1 MIDIILFV
9 KTFDK
14 YHNPVNG
21 HVVRCLDLL
30 DAIESVSGNHLETA
44 IATSKEEYESLSARY
59 KSAVHVIDRGENVI
73 HVVSEK
79 TVILTDG
86 VLLYTSGYNPRIV
99 NAVDEKM
106 ETNHYPKE
114 MFSGFQYA
122 IVSGLTKGYSY
133 EGGSE
138 VLVVAGG
145 NKDEFSRTY
154 NRTVRQKIKEAG
166 LPTRFIEDMGRL
178 DLFKLACKSL
188 FVVCTPSTV
197 SLEMIAMGVPFIFL
211 QTAED
216 QYAYAT
222 TYDKYG
228 IVSESSSGEEID
240 AFIDSPKSPPDIV
253 NRDHIYKLAQS
264 IWKMTQE
271 NE

>member
-21 HVVRCLDLL
+21 HVVRCLDLV
-30 DAIESVSGNHLETA
+30 DAVESVSGNRVETA
-44 IATSKEEYESLSARY
+44 IATSKEEYEFLSLRY

-73 HVVSEK
+73 HVVSKK
-79 TVILTDG
+79 TVILMDG
-86 VLLYTSGYNPRIV
+86 VLLYTSGYDPRIV

-106 ETNHYPKE
+106 ETSGYPKE
-114 MFSGFQYA
+114 VFSGFQYA
-122 IVSGLTKGYSY
+122 IVSGLTREYSY

-138 VLVVAGG
+138 VLVITGG
-145 NKDEFSRTY
+145 NKNEFSRIY
-154 NRTVRQKIKEAG
+154 NHTVRQKIEKAG
-166 LPTRFIEDMGRL
+166 LSTRFVQNVGREE
-178 DLFKLACKSL
+178 LFSLACKSR

-197 SLEMIAMGVPFIFL
+197 SLEMIAMGVPLITL
-211 QTAED
+211 QTASD

-222 TYDKYG
+222 MYDKYG
-228 IVSESSSGEEID
+228 IVSESSSDEKID
-240 AFIDSPKSPPDIV
+240 AFIDSPESPPDIV